1 MVRLKT
7 RYILF
12 EILHPQNLATIPT
25 VPDPKDQHDNNN
37 NNSDQRHNTTP
48 SPLDLD
54 PKVATALSLRHSI
67 DSIETY
73 SLLKLIREA
82 VEQNFGVQG
91 AGSVKDNLILKYFS
105 PRTHVG
111 ILRVSRP
118 YVRKAWASLS
128 LINKINDRPVI
139 IKVLRVSGTIQK
151 SEKAAIQR
159 DKYMI
164 QMVYSNNESQVD
176 SEKKKLDLLLKSVVT
191 DDQDVLDIEDD
202 DKED

>member
-12 EILHPQNLATIPT
+12 EILHPQNLAT
-25 VPDPKDQHDNNN
+25 V
-37 NNSDQRHNTTP
+37 STTP
-48 SPLDLD
+48 NIQENSHQTQKENHQTNIPAALD
-54 PKVATALSLRHSI
+54 PKVETALSLRHSI

-73 SLLKLIREA
+73 GLLKIIREA
-82 VEQNFGVQG
+82 IELNFGVQG

-118 YVRKAWASLS
+118 YFRKAWASLT

-164 QMVYSNNESQVD
+164 QMVYTNNESQVE
-176 SEKKKLDLLLKSVVT
+176 SEKKKLDLLLKSVVS
-191 DDQDVLDIEDD
+191 DDQDALNIKDDD
-202 DKED
+202 DKDD